1 MSTDR
6 ESTEDV
12 VEWTADARED
22 RESWLAEQARLLV
35 LEGD

>member
-1 MSTDR
+1 MTADSEPRD
-6 ESTEDV
+6 DL